1 MLSSF
6 ILLILFF
13 VDAKDFYSKNN
24 LIKETQDE
32 PAISREYFL
41 GEYLIYDC
49 EKGSFLCVNDSG
61 FQLCKGRRESDRYL
75 KKISYRCAPL
85 KKYQNQKEC
94 IDAQLQFINNPKQK
108 SFCE

>member
-49 EKGSFLCVNDSG
+49 EKGSFYISMIAVFN
-61 FQLCKGRRESDRYL
+61 FAREDE
-75 KKISYRCAPL
+75 KVIG
-85 KKYQNQKEC
+85 
-94 IDAQLQFINNPKQK
+94 I
-108 SFCE
+108 